1 MGEELYSEGRGLTL
15 LNQLERILETDVLID
30 EVGFIHPSQFSGLN
44 EDAGDENM
52 NFWNRDHK
60 LGISTQVLLPLYRV
74 AKHVFMTTIDEYKL
88 QSNLS
93 VERGKIGHENM
104 LLPSSNSSPYEVLED
119 EIMKH
124 SKALLLLNS
133 DFGTAW
139 NARKLVLSKKQSTSA
154 FMDELLLASLVLSSS
169 PKSEQAWSHRRW
181 VIKNMAGNCSN
192 VQEIVGKESELVE
205 NIAEEN
211 KWALC

>member
-1 MGEELYSEGRGLTL
+1 MFWCKFIYIFPFLYAQKFDDVSLYAYDTQILNQARALTL
-15 LNQLERILETDVLID
+15 WICIDYGQSVYAGMCCMSSFLVFFFLFWFAVHVLAWNYFGQFFNSD
-30 EVGFIHPSQFSGLN
+30 EVGFIHPSQFSALN

-74 AKHVFMTTIDEYKL
+74 AKHVFMTSIDEYKL

-93 VERGKIGHENM
+93 VDRGKIGHENM

-139 NARKLVLSKKQSTSA
+139 NARFYPLPILR
-154 FMDELLLASLVLSSS
+154 L
-169 PKSEQAWSHRRW
+169 
-181 VIKNMAGNCSN
+181 
-192 VQEIVGKESELVE
+192 
-205 NIAEEN
+205 
-211 KWALC
+211 

>member
-1 MGEELYSEGRGLTL
+1 M
-15 LNQLERILETDVLID
+15 
-30 EVGFIHPSQFSGLN
+30 GFIHPSQFSGLN

-139 NARKLVLSKKQSTSA
+139 NAR
-154 FMDELLLASLVLSSS
+154 FC
-169 PKSEQAWSHRRW
+169 PFP
-181 VIKNMAGNCSN
+181 I
-192 VQEIVGKESELVE
+192 
-205 NIAEEN
+205 
-211 KWALC
+211 LCL